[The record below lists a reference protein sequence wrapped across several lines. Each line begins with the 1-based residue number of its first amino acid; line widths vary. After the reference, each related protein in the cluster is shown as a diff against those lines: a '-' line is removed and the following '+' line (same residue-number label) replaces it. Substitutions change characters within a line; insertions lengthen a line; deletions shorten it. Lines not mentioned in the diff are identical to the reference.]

1 MNKKKFLI
9 NMLVVFGIL
18 VYFLISKKDN
28 LTLLQ
33 SSNYNFIVFIYS
45 IIGISNI
52 YIYSKDR
59 ISIFDS
65 LNIINF
71 IYFMMFIYYPLRDI
85 NKNETLF
92 FGMQTENGTKM
103 ATIIL
108 FISYFSYIFGYFSKK
123 SNQKVRKTENYSKNF
138 RSKIFYVALMIWTI
152 GFFANLFYIMKS
164 GASLSYIFTLGKIGY
179 VSKNGDNSLFGFIGI
194 FGYLMI
200 APLFY
205 IKEYSSKKWIFYFS
219 YIMTL
224 LFFILR
230 GFRFVI
236 VIIIVMFVV
245 YYYTKNHKTPKLKA
259 IILLLMILLLMITS
273 LRIYRNDLRSG
284 NETVALNNINFFET
298 VEDSLYDNFS
308 MYKPFYIL
316 VERIPK
322 ELPHTLGVKTFIN
335 PLIMFVPR
343 ILWKDKTFLGGG
355 TSDNI
360 YVKEVYRSGN
370 AAICNF
376 GEFYMDFGVIG
387 CILFQYIFGV
397 ISINIKKN
405 KDFNINSLIKYSIFI
420 PLNLQIIIRGY
431 MASNFNLIL
440 FIFLPIWII
449 EFLFFKRTNLK
460 RGEYEI

>member
-9 NMLVVFGIL
+9 SMFIVFGIL

-33 SSNYNFIVFIYS
+33 SSNYDFIVFIYT

-52 YIYSKDR
+52 YIYSKNR
-59 ISIFDS
+59 LPIFDS
-65 LNIINF
+65 LNIVNF

-85 NKNETLF
+85 NKSETLF
-92 FGMQTENGTKM
+92 FGMQTEDGAKM
-103 ATIIL
+103 ATVVL
-108 FISYFSYIFGYFSKK
+108 LVSYFSYIFGYFSKR
-123 SNQKVRKTENYSKNF
+123 SSQRARKIGNYSKKF
-138 RSKIFYVALMIWTI
+138 RSKIFYVAFAIWVI

-164 GASLSYIFTLGKIGY
+164 GASLSYIFTLGQSGY
-179 VSKNGDNSLFGFIGI
+179 VAKDGDNSLFGFIGM

-205 IKEYSSKKWIFYFS
+205 IKEYSSKKWVFYFS
-219 YIMTL
+219 YVMTL

-245 YYYTKNHKTPKLKA
+245 YYYTKNHKTPKLRA
-259 IILLLMILLLMITS
+259 IILLLTILLMMITS
-273 LRIYRNDLRSG
+273 LRIYRNDLRTG
-284 NETVALNNINFFET
+284 NETVNLNNINLFET

-308 MYKPFYIL
+308 MYKPFYVL
-316 VERIPK
+316 VEKVPK
-322 ELPHTLGVKTFIN
+322 ELPYTLGVKTFVN
-335 PLIMFVPR
+335 PLIMFIPR
-343 ILWKDKTFLGGG
+343 MFWKNKTFLGED
-355 TSDNI
+355 TAKNI
-360 YVKEVYRSGN
+360 YVKEVYRAGN
-370 AAICNF
+370 AAVCNL
-376 GEFYMDFGVIG
+376 GEFYMDLGVIG
-387 CILFQYIFGV
+387 CVLLQYILGV
-397 ISINIKKN
+397 ISANIKRN

-440 FIFLPIWII
+440 FIFLPVWII
-449 EFLFFKRTNLK
+449 ETLFLKKIDKNKER
-460 RGEYEI
+460 I